1 MLDLFCGK
9 MFNIKI
15 SGPNVI
21 YLTNLLTVVAL
32 YGVTDIIPAGIFN
45 FERGYAKLLN
55 LGRCIAQLCQ
65 SLFGESLFVG
75 DGTRSGIDPVGIGGI
90 QFPADNDRLVS
101 GETYPVSGNVPFD
114 QSELLIDRRLDP
126 FSGWRIPVFRS
137 VNDVIDIEIWRRRV
151 FRDGSIGQERQ
162 RQVEP
167 IQ

>member
-9 MFNIKI
+9 MFNFKI

-75 DGTRSGIDPVGIGGI
+75 DGTR
-90 QFPADNDRLVS
+90 
-101 GETYPVSGNVPFD
+101 
-114 QSELLIDRRLDP
+114 
-126 FSGWRIPVFRS
+126 
-137 VNDVIDIEIWRRRV
+137 
-151 FRDGSIGQERQ
+151 
-162 RQVEP
+162 
-167 IQ
+167 